1 MASTGKSTRE
11 VLLSIVD
18 DIELIAKY
26 DLNIYYKY
34 LKLIINFKFTC

>member
-1 MASTGKSTRE
+1 MASSGKSTRE

-26 DLNIYYKY
+26 GSN
-34 LKLIINFKFTC
+34 KL